1 MMIQPPECGVIA
13 YEDLRPS
20 LDVFVVTW
28 VGDSLLSRV
37 VRHFAPGG
45 SHSSLGLNLY
55 GSLFLI
61 EALEL
66 GVSIKRVSER
76 FDDYVGD
83 ILIHPIPVAPGISD
97 AIKATALKMCG
108 SAMRYGYLS
117 LVRRI
122 WGTFRNSMRRPIC
135 SQTVSYILSKHGVL
149 PPQDMVLS
157 PGELRALLPAPWRLA
172 PYSKEAD

>member
-1 MMIQPPECGVIA
+1 MIQPPERGVIT

-28 VGDSLLSRV
+28 VGDSPLSRGIK
-37 VRHFAPGG
+37 HFAPGG

-55 GSLFLI
+55 GSVFLVESLLF
-61 EALEL
+61 
-66 GVSIKRVSER
+66 GVKLKRASDR
-76 FDDYVGD
+76 FDDYVGE
-83 ILIHPIPVAPGISD
+83 ILIHPIQTTPEMACS
-97 AIKATALKMCG
+97 IKVTALKMCG
-108 SAMRYGYLS
+108 SVLRYGFVS

-157 PGELRALLPAPWRLA
+157 PGELRAILPAPWRLA

>member
-1 MMIQPPECGVIA
+1 MIQPPERGVIT

-28 VGDSLLSRV
+28 VGDSPLSRGIKY
-37 VRHFAPGG
+37 FSPGG

-55 GSLFLI
+55 GSMFLVESLLF
-61 EALEL
+61 
-66 GVSIKRVSER
+66 GVRLKRASDR
-76 FDDYVGD
+76 FDDYVGE
-83 ILIHPIPVAPGISD
+83 ILIHPIQTTPEMACS
-97 AIKATALKMCG
+97 IKVTALKMCG
-108 SAMRYGYLS
+108 SVLRYGFVS

-157 PGELRALLPAPWRLA
+157 PGELRAILPAPWRLA